1 MSKNLELLTQLGEK
15 YRELQSPPRA
25 AKTTAATAESLP
37 ESPPPAALVP
47 LPWTSEEAT
56 SGEVAKLVQ
65 RVFIAPGE
73 EAPKRVVFCGAD
85 EENGSNLI
93 CARVAEALASRTS
106 GRICLVDAN
115 VLAPLSS
122 HPEGMAGPFDAPDGL
137 LDPEIA
143 VTWARQIQG
152 RKLWLLPAYAEIG
165 GRRTLI
171 APDHWRKVLAELETE
186 FHTILIAAGPVHR
199 CPDTMMI
206 CQTASGVILV
216 IKANATRRA
225 TARKV
230 KEDLEVL
237 QVPLLGAVLNDR
249 TYPIPERLYRRL

>member
-15 YRELQSPPRA
+15 YRELQSPPHA
-25 AKTTAATAESLP
+25 AKTTASAA
-37 ESPPPAALVP
+37 ESPPPAALAS

-56 SGEVAKLVQ
+56 SGEVVKLVH

-106 GRICLVDAN
+106 GRVCLVDAN
-115 VLAPLSS
+115 VHTPLSAY
-122 HPEGMAGPFDAPDGL
+122 PDGMAGPFDAPDGVL
-137 LDPEIA
+137 EPEIA

-152 RKLWLLPAYAEIG
+152 RQLWLLPAYAEIG

-171 APDHWRKVLAELETE
+171 AADHWRKALAELETE

-199 CPDTMMI
+199 CPDTMML

-230 KEDLEVL
+230 KEDLEAFH
-237 QVPLLGAVLNDR
+237 VPLLGAVLNDR